1 MRRLFASTLLALG
14 LSGGAAVA
22 APWHGGREIHHG
34 PVYRDPGVRAFHRGF
49 DRGRWGGERHEIR
62 RDGRFHRWDRR

>member
-1 MRRLFASTLLALG
+1 MRRFFTSTLLALG
-14 LSGGAAVA
+14 LSGGVASA
-22 APWHGGREIHHG
+22 APWHNGRDFHHG

-49 DRGRWGGERHEIR
+49 DRGRGFERHELR